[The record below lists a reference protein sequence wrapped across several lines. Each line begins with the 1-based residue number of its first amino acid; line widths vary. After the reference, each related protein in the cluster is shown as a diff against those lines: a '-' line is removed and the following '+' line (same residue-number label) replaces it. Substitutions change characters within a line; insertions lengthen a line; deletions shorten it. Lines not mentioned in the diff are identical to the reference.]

1 MSRFRLVCRQA
12 LAALVIGGSLS
23 SAVPTAEASGRYFK
37 NVRGTWVG
45 SGEIVAGTYRGT
57 RFSCKLKGTSPAK
70 AKMRIAGSC
79 RIGLFRQKVSAT
91 LRRRGRGYKGTFL
104 DGAKGNGM
112 DITSGRLD
120 RNRLTVAI
128 NRKDLN
134 GAMVAN
140 LVDRGTLRISIS
152 VWAGEDY
159 VPVIGL
165 ELKRAKG

>member
-1 MSRFRLVCRQA
+1 MSRFRNVLSRHAFLGLA
-12 LAALVIGGSLS
+12 LAV
-23 SAVPTAEASGRYFK
+23 SAAATPAEASSRYFG
-37 NVRGTWVG
+37 NVKGTWTG
-45 SGEIVAGTYRGT
+45 SGEIVAGKYRGT
-57 RFSCKLKGTSPAK
+57 RFSCRLKGTSPSGSRMK
-70 AKMRIAGSC
+70 IAGSC
-79 RIGLFRQKVSAT
+79 RIGLFSQKVAAT
-91 LRRRGRGYKGTFL
+91 LRKRGRGYRGTFL

-128 NRKDLN
+128 NRKELN

-140 LVDRGTLRISIS
+140 LVNRSTLRISIS

-165 ELKRAKG
+165 ELKRQRKG